1 MRCGKYKQDSNE
13 TSRRKNYKIWERKS
27 LEGINGRLIITEVN
41 VSELEVIK
49 TLQGKKKRKQG
60 EKKTKK
66 TKQYKTKNPQTKNT
80 KDIKPCGI
88 TSRFQVA

>member
-66 TKQYKTKNPQTKNT
+66 QNNTKQKTHKQKTQKTLSP
-80 KDIKPCGI
+80 
-88 TSRFQVA
+88 VE

>member
-60 EKKTKK
+60 EKKAKK
-66 TKQYKTKNPQTKNT
+66 QNNTKQKTHKQKTQKTLSP
-80 KDIKPCGI
+80 
-88 TSRFQVA
+88 VE